1 MKTKQAKKKNKKT
14 CRLCGA
20 EIKGHGNNPWP
31 LADEG
36 ECCDACNAAVVA
48 ERMRREAEL
57 DRQLYAD
64 GLEARIR
71 EAVSRHVGSNLT
83 EAITKDVL
91 AVVQK

>member
-1 MKTKQAKKKNKKT
+1 MKTKHTEKTNKKT

-20 EIKGHGNNPWP
+20 EIKGYGNNPWP

-36 ECCDACNAAVVA
+36 ECCDACNAEVVA

-57 DRQLYAD
+57 DRRLYG

-71 EAVSRHVGSNLT
+71 EAVSRHVGSNLA